1 MPDYTPHTDY
11 EIEQMLAFLG
21 LSSLDDLFSTVPEAL
36 RLATGLDLADGGPE
50 PDVMAHI
57 EDLARKNTPV
67 GRELVC
73 FAGGGAYDHE
83 VPAVV
88 RALASRSEFVTS
100 YTPYQPEVA
109 QGVLQ
114 ALFEFQTLISR
125 LSGMQ
130 VANASLYDGA
140 AAVVEAVNLAVA
152 SSGKSKV
159 WVSSGLNPSWRA
171 VLETFSSGTGH
182 DIVEV
187 PLSAGCTQW
196 GEFDAATSGVEPPGA
211 VVVAYPNY
219 LGCLEDL
226 STARTICDR
235 TGALLVVAFDPVCSG
250 ILRSPGEWGADVVVG
265 EGQPLGTPLSFGG
278 PYLGLFA
285 CRLEHVRRL
294 PGRLVGETAD
304 ADGRRA
310 YVTTL
315 RAREQDIRRE
325 KATSNVCT
333 NQTLMAVTAAIQLG
347 WLGSRGLEE
356 VALRSA
362 RAAAYC
368 RESLLSLGGIE
379 PLVDAPVVREFAMR
393 LPLDAAT
400 VVDRMVDAGFLA
412 GIPLDQ
418 TYAGGRDDALLVAL
432 TEKRTRAEIDSF
444 VAAMD
449 KAVR

>member
-1 MPDYTPHTDY
+1 MPDYTPHTAD
-11 EIEQMLAFLG
+11 EIEQMLGFLG
-21 LSSLDDLFSTVPEAL
+21 LSSLEDLFSTVPVAL
-36 RLATGLDLADGGPE
+36 RLATGIEIDDGLPE
-50 PDVMAHI
+50 PDVMAHMD
-57 EDLARKNTPV
+57 DLAHRNSPA
-67 GRELVC
+67 GRRLVC

-83 VPAVV
+83 IPAVV

-114 ALFEFQTLISR
+114 ALFEFQTLVSR
-125 LSGMQ
+125 LSGME

-140 AAVVEAVNLAVA
+140 AAVVEAVNLGVA
-152 SSGKSKV
+152 SSGRATV
-159 WVSSGLNPSWRA
+159 WVSEGLNPSWRA
-171 VLETFSSGTGH
+171 VLRTFSSGTRH
-182 DIVEV
+182 HLVEV
-187 PLSAGCTQW
+187 PMSGGSTQW
-196 GEFDAATSGVEPPGA
+196 GNSDDPTPGV

-226 STARTICDR
+226 SAARAVCDR

-250 ILRSPGEWGADVVVG
+250 ILRSPGDWGADVVVG
-265 EGQPLGTPLSFGG
+265 EGQSLGTSLSFGG

-285 CRLEHVRRL
+285 CTMEHVRRL

-368 RESLLSLGGIE
+368 RRGLLSLGGIE
-379 PLVDAPVVREFAMR
+379 PLVDAPVLREFAVR
-393 LPLDAAT
+393 LPLDAPT

-412 GIPLDQ
+412 GIPLDPA
-418 TYAGGRDDALLVAL
+418 YAEGRDDALLVAL
-432 TEKRTRAEIDSF
+432 TEKRTAAEIDAF
-444 VAAMD
+444 VTAMD

>member
-1 MPDYTPHTDY
+1 MPDYTPHTDA
-11 EIEQMLAFLG
+11 EIEEMLGFLG

-36 RLATGLDLADGGPE
+36 RLASGLNLGEGEPE

-57 EDLARKNTPV
+57 DDLAHKNIPTGRK
-67 GRELVC
+67 LVC

-88 RALASRSEFVTS
+88 RSLASRSEFVTS

-125 LSGMQ
+125 LSGME

-140 AAVVEAVNLAVA
+140 ASVVEAVNLGVG
-152 SSGKSKV
+152 SSGRNTV

-171 VLETFSSGTGH
+171 VLRTFSAGTGH
-182 DIVEV
+182 NLVEV
-187 PLSAGCTQW
+187 PISDGSTRW
-196 GEFDAATSGVEPPGA
+196 GDPDIAASGTEPPG
-211 VVVAYPNY
+211 VLVVAYPNY
-219 LGCLEDL
+219 LGCLEDP
-226 STARTICDR
+226 SHARAVCDR

-250 ILRSPGEWGADVVVG
+250 ILRSPRDWGADVAVG
-265 EGQPLGTPLSFGG
+265 EGQSLGTALSFGG

-285 CRLEHVRRL
+285 CTLEQVRRL
-294 PGRLVGETAD
+294 PGRLVGETVD
-304 ADGRRA
+304 AVGRRA

-347 WLGSRGLEE
+347 WLGSNGLAE

-368 RESLLSLGGIE
+368 RENLLSLNGIE
-379 PLVDAPVVREFAMR
+379 PLYEAPVLREFALR

-400 VVDRMVDAGFLA
+400 LVDRMVDEGFLA
-412 GIPLDQ
+412 GIPLEP
-418 TYAGGRDDALLVAL
+418 AEAEGRDDALLVAL
-432 TEKRTRAEIDSF
+432 TERRTRVEIDAF

-449 KAVR
+449 KAIR